1 MPLPRWLH
9 ALWGPGYLHV
19 GELLKGLWTGLMMN
33 SPTVPSR
40 SLHIFDGARGGWWP
54 STQGSGISW
63 GASAS
68 GGSSPDPMRFLPLLF
83 VSLFENRP
91 HYPTI

>member
-19 GELLKGLWTGLMMN
+19 GELLKGLETILMIN
-33 SPTVPSR
+33 SPTVPLR

-54 STQGSGISW
+54 STRGSGISW
-63 GASAS
+63 GAAAS
-68 GGSSPDPMRFLPLLF
+68 GGSSPGLMRLLPLLF
-83 VSLFENRP
+83 ASLFENRP